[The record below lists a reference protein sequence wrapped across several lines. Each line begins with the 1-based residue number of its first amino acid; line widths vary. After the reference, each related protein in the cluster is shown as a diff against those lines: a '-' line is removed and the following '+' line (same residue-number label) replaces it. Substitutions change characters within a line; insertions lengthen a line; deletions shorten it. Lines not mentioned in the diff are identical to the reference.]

1 MFCKKCGAEM
11 ADTDK
16 VCASCGAP
24 VEEAPVAETPAVTP
38 VTEAPAVAKAPAAKG
53 QIDPLRLS
61 ALICQSVGAL
71 FMLIFCFQFMQAFG
85 SMGAVFEMMDVGF
98 ISPLATLLMLCA
110 AAAAVFVPVC
120 LWLDFAGKQTGNDK
134 LGQQGKKLLPISILV
149 QLIVEA
155 VLYGILIL
163 LMLIT
168 MSSSEFQSV
177 LRMTGMAGNAT
188 MLVLGIIVMAASV
201 IFLHVMALKLTKG
214 AAPDMISAVA
224 CFVAGGVHVL
234 TLLFA
239 MDGAVMFLLLG
250 GYAAADII
258 YGLITMQKV
267 QK

>member
-16 VCASCGAP
+16 VCAGCGAP
-24 VEEAPVAETPAVTP
+24 VDEAPVS
-38 VTEAPAVAKAPAAKG
+38 APAEQSAPVQTAVKA
-53 QIDPLRLS
+53 QLDPLRLS

-71 FMLIFCFQFMQAFG
+71 FMLIFCFQIMNAFG
-85 SMGAVFEMMDVGF
+85 MMSALFDLLGVGF
-98 ISPLATLLMLCA
+98 ISPLISLLMICA

-120 LWLDFAGKQTGNDK
+120 LWLVFAGKLSPNGAK
-134 LGQQGKKLLPISILV
+134 LADQGKKLLPISILV

-155 VLYGILIL
+155 VIYGLMI
-163 LMLIT
+163 LMLLICLVT
-168 MSSSEFQSV
+168 PEAQSAMSYMSV
-177 LRMTGMAGNAT
+177 GGNMA
-188 MLVLGIIVMAASV
+188 MLTLGVIVMAASC

-214 AAPDMISAVA
+214 AAPDMVSAVA

-234 TLLFA
+234 TLLFFLSG
-239 MDGAVMFLLLG
+239 GAVTFLLLA